1 MSSFNVF
8 AKFAHRMNFVNT
20 GLAFASVAM
29 ATSFLLNSR
38 SVPDGAIIDPVI
50 GFGVSG
56 IAAVVGI
63 YVANYAGK
71 GYNPFR
77 DGLPFLV
84 FSAVYILAGNQRTW
98 AWTLL
103 AVAVVVNVIFLLTSK
118 HGDLTEEEDR
128 ITLTLRWPF

>member
-1 MSSFNVF
+1 
-8 AKFAHRMNFVNT
+8 MNFVNT

-29 ATSFLLNSR
+29 ATPFLSNGR

-50 GFGVSG
+50 AFGVSA
-56 IAAVVGI
+56 IVAVFGI

-84 FSAVYILAGNQRTW
+84 FSAVCILAGNQKTW

-103 AVAVVVNVIFLLTSK
+103 AAAVVINVIFLLTSK
-118 HGDLTEEEDR
+118 YGDLTEEQDR
-128 ITLTLRWPF
+128 ITLAPRWPF